1 MNTKDEKI
9 LMEIYR
15 RAYAAATPQANFDE
29 LVANATINEHNQKVI
44 PFNDYELDDEVAKQI
59 IEDVMKEFKVPKWKR
74 RAFHNTYNLG
84 CSPRIKRDD
93 LSDWDVTLN
102 DGLEYEA

>member
-1 MNTKDEKI
+1 MRKSEKDEKI

-15 RAYAAATPQANFDE
+15 RAYLASTPQVNFDD

-44 PFNDYELDDEVAKQI
+44 PFNDYELDDDIARQI

-74 RAFHNTYNLG
+74 HSFSITYWLG
-84 CSPRIKRDD
+84 CSPKSKIK
-93 LSDWDVTLN
+93 
-102 DGLEYEA
+102 